1 MLFEELQAQVED
13 WADAKGLLKKEN
25 VNAQFLKVIEEV
37 GELAASIA
45 RNDEEETIDAI
56 GDTFVTLII
65 LSAQLGY
72 DPVACL
78 GGAYDVISKRKG
90 KTVDGVFIKNN
101 EL

>member
-13 WADAKGLLKKEN
+13 WAQAKGLLKKEN
-25 VNAQFLKVIEEV
+25 VSKQFLKVIEEI
-37 GELAASIA
+37 GELSSAIA
-45 RNDEEETIDAI
+45 RNDEQETIDAI

-78 GGAYDVISKRKG
+78 DVAHDEIKDRTG
-90 KTVDGVFIKNN
+90 KTVNGVFIKD
-101 EL
+101 